1 MRKSLFGV
9 LVLALV
15 LGLAGGASAH
25 IGDTVYLLFEIAD
38 ADIADIDLRDQSLD
52 DWLDVVGDPSL
63 LATDFFADPTVGEGA
78 QYDPADMDYQ
88 VWLGWNGGT
97 STLWC
102 AIERIDDKY
111 VNEYAGGN
119 LGELWRHDS
128 IEFML
133 DGDHS
138 GGEYGF
144 NAGNCGEGC
153 TEEDVFLINNRQAQ
167 QYVAIADAP
176 DGRHVGYLGAGSD
189 WVNALPYAD
198 GGGGTT
204 GESPAVSVMEFYC
217 TPFDNLIYNSPGDSE
232 ASTLV
237 PNGIIGFQLSI
248 PDFDEAPS
256 TYKAFHT
263 LTGQAAT
270 WRYAER
276 FADGRLIGAG
286 GGTAVE
292 DNSWGRIKASF

>member
-1 MRKSLFGV
+1 MRKSIFGV
-9 LVLALV
+9 LAVALV
-15 LGLAGGASAH
+15 LALAGGASAH
-25 IGDTVYLLFEIAD
+25 IGSNIYLIFEIAD
-38 ADIADIDLRDQSLD
+38 ADVGDINLKDGSLD
-52 DWLDVVGDPSL
+52 DWYDVVGDPSL
-63 LATDFFADPTVGEGA
+63 RATDFFADPTVGEGA

-88 VWLGWNGGT
+88 IWLAWNGT
-97 STLWC
+97 ANTLWC
-102 AIERIDDKY
+102 AMERIDDKY

-119 LGELWRHDS
+119 LGELWRHDA

-138 GGEYGF
+138 GGEYGI

-153 TEEDVFLINNRQAQ
+153 TEEDVFLANNRTAQ
-167 QYVAIADAP
+167 QYVAIPDAP
-176 DGRHVGYLGAGSD
+176 DGRNVGYLGAGSD

-198 GGGGTT
+198 GGGLTT
-204 GESPAVSVMEFYC
+204 GESPAVSVMEFYV
-217 TPFDNLIYNSPGDSE
+217 TPFDNLIYNSPGDSK
-232 ASTLV
+232 ASELAA
-237 PNGIIGFQLSI
+237 NKIIGFQLSV
-248 PDFDEAPS
+248 PDFDTEPGA
-256 TYKAFHT
+256 YKAFHT

-292 DNSWGRIKASF
+292 SNSWGRIKASF